1 MYILYILLANS
12 PTCKEICMKKVSM
25 TALPLLLALCSGAA
39 LAGGN
44 PAAGEKVFQQACTAC
59 HTAGVAGAPKIGDK
73 NAWGSRIDKGM
84 DTLVKHAVEGFT
96 GDKGVMPAKGG
107 FSNLSDQE
115 VADAVAYMVE
125 KSR

>member
-1 MYILYILLANS
+1 
-12 PTCKEICMKKVSM
+12 MKKMSM
-25 TALPLLLALCSGAA
+25 TALPLLLTLCSAAA

-73 NAWGSRIDKGM
+73 SAWGPRIDKGM

-107 FSNLSDQE
+107 FSNLSDQA